1 MASRPRDYQLLCEAL
16 DGLPGIGAQA
26 AERLT
31 EWLVYHGDVG
41 QFSDI
46 LTRIKN
52 SEHCRQCNR
61 IQCQQDCQS
70 GDDAAG
76 FFVVASTEVLLE
88 QLSNLIDHRGPL
100 FVLHGELSPANGTG
114 PSQLCM
120 DDLLASVEAFPDA
133 SLLVLSSDSVEGR
146 TTAEYIFRRTGR
158 VGERVSVERACEIL
172 RGHD

>member
-1 MASRPRDYQLLCEAL
+1 MSSRPRDYQLLCEAF
-16 DGLPGIGAQA
+16 DSLPGIGAQA
-26 AERLT
+26 AERLA
-31 EWLVYHGDVG
+31 EWLVYHGNIA

-46 LTRIKN
+46 VTRIKH
-52 SEHCRQCNR
+52 SERCRLCNR
-61 IQCQQDCQS
+61 IQCQQSCQS
-70 GDDAAG
+70 GDDVTG
-76 FFVVASTEVLLE
+76 YFVIASTEVLLE
-88 QLSNLIDHRGPL
+88 QLSGLIDIRSPL

-133 SLLVLSSDSVEGR
+133 SLLALCSDSVEGR

-158 VGERVSVERACEIL
+158 VGEHVSVERACEIL